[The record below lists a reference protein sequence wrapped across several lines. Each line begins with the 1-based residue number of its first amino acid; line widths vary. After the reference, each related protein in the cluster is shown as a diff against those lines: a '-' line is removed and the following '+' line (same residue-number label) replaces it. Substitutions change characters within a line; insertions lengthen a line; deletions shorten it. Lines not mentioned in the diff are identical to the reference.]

1 MISGITL
8 GSIYTFF
15 FVFGLGFAVISAVF
29 SSFGGHSDLG
39 GHHIDTIG
47 SGDAHVDLHSGD
59 AADGHVDIH
68 AADSSHLTHISVLS
82 PLTISVFATAFGGF
96 GILWQRAF
104 ADKFV
109 EIGIVSGIIFG
120 TIVAGLTFFAFVKLF
135 SETQGTSNVRAEE
148 LIGSECDLTV
158 GITDTNP
165 IGQAVFT
172 AKGRRQVSMAKSFD
186 GKPIEKNRK
195 VTIMKVDKHHIFVK
209 E

>member
-8 GSIYTFF
+8 GSVYTFF
-15 FVFGLGFAVISAVF
+15 FVFGLGFAVISAIF
-29 SSFGGHSDLG
+29 SSFGGHADIG
-39 GHHIDTIG
+39 QHIDGIG
-47 SGDAHVDLHSGD
+47 AGTDAHVDVHAGD
-59 AADGHVDIH
+59 TANGHVNIH
-68 AADSSHLTHISVLS
+68 SDSSHLTHISILS
-82 PLTISVFATAFGGF
+82 PLTISVFATSFGGF

-109 EIGIVSGIIFG
+109 EIGMVSGVVFG
-120 TIVAGLTFFAFVKLF
+120 VIVAGFTFWAFAKLF
-135 SETQGTSNVRAEE
+135 SETQGTSNVRAED

-165 IGQAVFT
+165 IGQAVFV
-172 AKGRRQVSMAKSFD
+172 AKGRRQVSMARSFD

-195 VTIMKVDKHHIFVK
+195 VTIMKVDKNHVYVK

>member
-29 SSFGGHSDLG
+29 SSFGGHSDIHVG
-39 GHHIDTIG
+39 PHIDG
-47 SGDAHVDLHSGD
+47 AADAHVDVHATDTAD
-59 AADGHVDIH
+59 AHVDIH
-68 AADSSHLTHISVLS
+68 SDASHLTHISVLS
-82 PLTISVFATAFGGF
+82 PLTISVFATSFGGF

-109 EIGIVSGIIFG
+109 EIGVVSGVVFG
-120 TIVAGLTFFAFVKLF
+120 TVIAGLTFYAFAKLF
-135 SETQGTSNVRAEE
+135 SETQGTSNVRSED
-148 LIGSECDLTV
+148 LIGSECDLVV

-165 IGQAVFT
+165 IGQAVFV
-172 AKGRRQVSMAKSFD
+172 AKGRRQVTMARSFD

-195 VTIMKVDKHHIFVK
+195 VTIMKVDKNHVYVK

>member
-8 GSIYTFF
+8 GSVYTFF
-15 FVFGLGFAVISAVF
+15 FVFGLGFAVISAIF
-29 SSFGGHSDLG
+29 SSFGGHSDMG
-39 GHHIDTIG
+39 GHHMDAIG
-47 SGDAHVDLHSGD
+47 SGDAHVDLHAGD
-59 AADGHVDIH
+59 AAGGHADIH
-68 AADSSHLTHISVLS
+68 TDASHLTHISVLS

-104 ADKFV
+104 ADKFI
-109 EIGIVSGIIFG
+109 EIGIISGIVFG

-135 SETQGTSNVRAEE
+135 SETQGTSNVRSED
-148 LIGSECDLTV
+148 LIGSECDLAV

-172 AKGRRQVSMAKSFD
+172 AKGRRQVTMARSFD

-195 VTIMKVDKHHIFVK
+195 VTIMKVDKNHVYVK